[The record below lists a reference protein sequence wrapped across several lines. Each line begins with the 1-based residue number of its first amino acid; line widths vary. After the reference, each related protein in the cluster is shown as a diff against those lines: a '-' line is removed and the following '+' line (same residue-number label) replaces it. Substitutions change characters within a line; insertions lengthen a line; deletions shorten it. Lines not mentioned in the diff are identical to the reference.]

1 MREEKK
7 KKHQNSISKEPVPKV
22 PERQKTGV
30 LGTQT
35 NYSKSLDEKYLAD
48 TDAFKKNALTINNKR
63 EAKGEGSIYSVLQP
77 RRRPALS
84 KLLGERIDVLYLF
97 TQGKAKKKG
106 TKIKLKGTTVGARE
120 KLLRYTKIKQNQL

>member
-7 KKHQNSISKEPVPKV
+7 KKHQNSIPKEPVPKV

-35 NYSKSLDEKYLAD
+35 DYSKSLDEKYIAD
-48 TDAFKKNALTINNKR
+48 TDAFKKNALTIKNKR

-77 RRRPALS
+77 WRRLALS
-84 KLLGERIDVLYLF
+84 ELLGERIDVLYLF
-97 TQGKAKKKG
+97 TERK
-106 TKIKLKGTTVGARE
+106 
-120 KLLRYTKIKQNQL
+120 